1 MRSNLKRKYLGGMIG
16 SAPGAMVCAISGTCL
31 GIDAIPV
38 AWQEKLGNRA
48 YIKGLATGLAES

>member
-1 MRSNLKRKYLGGMIG
+1 MIG

>member
-1 MRSNLKRKYLGGMIG
+1 MIG
-16 SAPGAMVCAISGTCL
+16 SALGAMACAISGAYL

-38 AWQEKLGNRA
+38 AWQEKLENRA